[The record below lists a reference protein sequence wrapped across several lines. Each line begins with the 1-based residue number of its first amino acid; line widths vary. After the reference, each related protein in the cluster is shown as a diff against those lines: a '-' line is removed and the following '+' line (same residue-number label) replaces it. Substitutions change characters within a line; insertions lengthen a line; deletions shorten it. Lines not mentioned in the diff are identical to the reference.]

1 MKIDFHTHAKL
12 AKKLP
17 FSPEY
22 TDWLFG
28 EAKRAGLDAL
38 CLTEHFNTLG
48 FREVYRYIEGRC
60 AREGDSLMTEDGF
73 RIFPGME
80 VDIAEGGH
88 TLVIGPLDCILEM
101 NLRLEPFKE
110 KGRFL
115 SFEKWSDMVKEYPV
129 LFGAGHPYRAGGHIP
144 ELPAELLERFQFLDV
159 NGKDLAK
166 DREGTWKKMKDLSQK
181 LGKPLVAGSDTH
193 QSFQY
198 GCVYNVFER
207 NVDTVRDLYAQI
219 LENNCRIEMSDNL
232 AFQVETAGILKRS
245 LKEIHALGG
254 DYVSVLLKGAEI

>member
-1 MKIDFHTHAKL
+1 M
-12 AKKLP
+12 
-17 FSPEY
+17 
-22 TDWLFG
+22 
-28 EAKRAGLDAL
+28 
-38 CLTEHFNTLG
+38 
-48 FREVYRYIEGRC
+48 
-60 AREGDSLMTEDGF
+60 
-73 RIFPGME
+73 
-80 VDIAEGGH
+80 
-88 TLVIGPLDCILEM
+88 
-101 NLRLEPFKE
+101 
-110 KGRFL
+110 
-115 SFEKWSDMVKEYPV
+115 
-129 LFGAGHPYRAGGHIP
+129 
-144 ELPAELLERFQFLDV
+144 

-207 NVDTVRDLYAQI
+207 NADTVRDLYAQI